1 MRRLFVRGRRHVLPR
16 WQRIDR
22 AAAQMNPYL
31 VIIAI
36 GLALL
41 NLICLL
47 RPIPPLD
54 IASRLPYRATVLPPA
69 SSVAPALDAALR
81 AGT

>member
-1 MRRLFVRGRRHVLPR
+1 M
-16 WQRIDR
+16 DR
-22 AAAQMNPYL
+22 AAGQMNPYL
-31 VIIAI
+31 LVIAI

-41 NLICLL
+41 NLICLV

-54 IASRLPYRATVLPPA
+54 IVTRLPHRPAVLGPA

>member
-1 MRRLFVRGRRHVLPR
+1 MRRQFVRGRRHILPR

-36 GLALL
+36 ALALL
-41 NLICLL
+41 NLICLV
-47 RPIPPLD
+47 RPTPPVD
-54 IASRLPYRATVLPPA
+54 TVFRLPHRPAVLPPA
-69 SSVAPALDAALR
+69 SSIAPGLDAALR